1 MPTKHA
7 CGAVKSDGSQC
18 QAAALPQSDFCFFH
32 DPAKAAERREAHA
45 TGGRRNRV
53 RTLDGSASDVR
64 IDNSGDV
71 MALLSQTI
79 EQALE
84 RRSKYP
90 ELIAGRENVKH
101 TQ

>member
-1 MPTKHA
+1 
-7 CGAVKSDGSQC
+7 
-18 QAAALPQSDFCFFH
+18 
-32 DPAKAAERREAHA
+32 
-45 TGGRRNRV
+45 
-53 RTLDGSASDVR
+53 
-64 IDNSGDV
+64 

-79 EQALE
+79 NQVRKGELDARVANSIGYLASIAIRAFAQDQVENRITTLEQALE